1 MKSNHMRLR
10 IMIQKSRVLTRL
22 SRSQHHM
29 LISKIIKLEWL
40 P

>member
-1 MKSNHMRLR
+1 MKSNHTRLR
-10 IMIQKSRVLTRL
+10 IMTQKSRVLTRL
-22 SRSQHHM
+22 SRSQDHT